1 MDTTPD
7 ADWYEITL
15 SVPWIVHNVES
26 PQDAI
31 NIAVAELGKRVA
43 KTGGRIQNADIDVQS
58 ATCGSCGSEMTVA
71 TVVSGQALVGL
82 LLTVDVRAPSA
93 GEATRVAQREIG
105 PHVPKTPLAPV
116 SHAE

>member
-1 MDTTPD
+1 MDTTQD
-7 ADWYEITL
+7 TDWYEVTL

-31 NIAVAELGKRVA
+31 NIAVAELGKRVV
-43 KTGGRIQNADIDVQS
+43 KIDVQS

-105 PHVPKTPLAPV
+105 PYVPKTPLAPV